1 METRGNRKKLIGVVV
16 GRKMDKTA
24 SVLVERLVLHG
35 KYKKYV
41 RRRKKYLV
49 HDPLNQSQVGDKV
62 KIIESRPISKRKRW
76 QLLEILARGA
86 VVQ

>member
-1 METRGNRKKLIGVVV
+1 MKELGTRKKLIGVVV

-24 SVLVERLVLHG
+24 SVLVERLVLHE

-76 QLLEILARGA
+76 QLLEILEKAQAGE
-86 VVQ
+86 

>member
-1 METRGNRKKLIGVVV
+1 MGTRKRLIGVVV

-24 SVLVERLVLHG
+24 TVLVERLVLHD

-49 HDPLNQSQVGDKV
+49 HDPRNESQVGDKV
-62 KIIESRPISKRKRW
+62 KLIESRPISKRKRW
-76 QLLEILARGA
+76 QLLEIIERGRA
-86 VVQ
+86 V